1 MKKVSLALVLIS
13 LLSCKNDKTE
23 SVVDN
28 LQTEINHKD
37 TLEVKSESTEN
48 RAYNTNWQDDLI
60 SYYVRNSKNELI
72 VSALKSKDN
81 LDWQFD
87 QTIKNDSTQFY
98 IYKIGVHVTEEDGS
112 NPRFSS
118 CGWVYLDSV
127 KKNFTNTIYQMI
139 QLWNGRNSF

>member
-87 QTIKNDSTQFY
+87 QTIKNDYTQFY

-127 KKNFTNTIYQMI
+127 KRKLYEYDLPNDTIVE
-139 QLWNGRNSF
+139 WKK

>member
-48 RAYNTNWQDDLI
+48 RAYNTNWQDELI

-127 KKNFTNTIYQMI
+127 KRKLYEYDLPNDTIVE
-139 QLWNGRNSF
+139 WKK

>member
-28 LQTEINHKD
+28 LQTEINQKD
-37 TLEVKSESTEN
+37 ILEVKPKSTKKIELSKDWKN
-48 RAYNTNWQDDLI
+48 DLI
-60 SYYVRNSKNELI
+60 SYYVKNSKIELI

-127 KKNFTNTIYQMI
+127 KRKLYEYDLPNDTIVE
-139 QLWNGRNSF
+139 WKK

>member
-1 MKKVSLALVLIS
+1 MK
-13 LLSCKNDKTE
+13 
-23 SVVDN
+23 
-28 LQTEINHKD
+28 
-37 TLEVKSESTEN
+37 
-48 RAYNTNWQDDLI
+48 
-60 SYYVRNSKNELI
+60 NSKIELI

-127 KKNFTNTIYQMI
+127 KRKLYEYDLPNDTIVE
-139 QLWNGRNSF
+139 WKK

>member
-127 KKNFTNTIYQMI
+127 KRKLYEYDLPNDTIVE
-139 QLWNGRNSF
+139 WKK

>member
-127 KKNFTNTIYQMI
+127 KRKLYEYDLPNDTIVE
-139 QLWNGRNSF
+139 

>member
-1 MKKVSLALVLIS
+1 MKNISLVLIFMTFF
-13 LLSCKNDKTE
+13 SCDKKETKKIEKNP
-23 SVVDN
+23 
-28 LQTEINHKD
+28 QTEVIQKD
-37 TLEVKSESTEN
+37 TLDTKLEHSEKRSLS
-48 RAYNTNWQDDLI
+48 RNWQDDLI
-60 SYYVRNSKNELI
+60 SYYVKNSKNELI
-72 VSALKSKDN
+72 VSALESKDN

-127 KKNFTNTIYQMI
+127 KRKLYEYDLPNDTII
-139 QLWNGRNSF
+139 AWKK

>member
-1 MKKVSLALVLIS
+1 MRKIS
-13 LLSCKNDKTE
+13 LLFLFVAFLSCEKKETKNAE
-23 SVVDN
+23 SD

-37 TLEVKSESTEN
+37 TLVVKTESTEN
-48 RAYNTNWQDDLI
+48 RTYNTNWQDDLI
-60 SYYVRNSKNELI
+60 SYYVRKSKNELI
-72 VSALKSKDN
+72 VSALESKDN

-127 KKNFTNTIYQMI
+127 KRKLYEYDLPNE
-139 QLWNGRNSF
+139 QLIEWRN

>member
-1 MKKVSLALVLIS
+1 MRKIS
-13 LLSCKNDKTE
+13 LLFLFVAFLSCEKKETKNAE
-23 SVVDN
+23 SD

-37 TLEVKSESTEN
+37 TLVVKTESTEN
-48 RAYNTNWQDDLI
+48 RTYNTNWQDDLI
-60 SYYVRNSKNELI
+60 SYYVRKSKNELI
-72 VSALKSKDN
+72 VSALESKDN

-127 KKNFTNTIYQMI
+127 KRKLYEYDLPNE
-139 QLWNGRNSF
+139 QLIEWRK